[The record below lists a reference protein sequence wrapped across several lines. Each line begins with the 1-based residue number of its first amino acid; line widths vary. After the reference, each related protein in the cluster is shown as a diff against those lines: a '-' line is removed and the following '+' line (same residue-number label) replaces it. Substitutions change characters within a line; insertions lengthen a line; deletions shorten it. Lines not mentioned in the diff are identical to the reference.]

1 MYIFKNI
8 KKLIVISIV
17 FSFSATAQEL
27 STEFLESLPD
37 DVRSDIENRN
47 IQNSDN
53 TKQNY
58 RPYIQSSKLFNDE
71 DILILKDR
79 IEQDLS
85 ELEKR
90 LYSEDNLN
98 DHELKIFGSEFFNT
112 FQTTYMPINEPNPDS
127 GYILDTGDILEIQL
141 IGQANYIK
149 DFYIKRDGSINLPDI
164 AKINVAG
171 LSINNASELIK
182 SKVNSTFIGT
192 EAFVSLKEIRDI
204 NVIVSGNTKNPGIYT
219 LTGNSNL
226 LHAVSV
232 AGGVNE
238 QGSLREINL
247 IRDNKIIESL
257 DVYDLLISG
266 KYNLN
271 NRLRSGDV
279 IFVSA
284 RKNIVSIDGAVKRPA
299 KYEVK
304 DGQTLHNVIDYA
316 NGLKST
322 ADLSNFSVSRLLNE
336 TQEIITVETYDQFKK
351 IKAMDSDSVYIREH
365 AYRNAKISGAVYKP
379 GTYVMSAGET
389 INDLVK
395 KAGGYTENA
404 YIFGSV
410 YQTEEAKLISASAK
424 QSLYEEFLDNIIKIS
439 QESIGQAFDASP
451 VISLAQEIKNS
462 EISGRV
468 VIDMLDESA
477 IDLYPVKEGDE
488 LYIPEINNVVYIFGE
503 TSSEGAMMYVPNQKV
518 EYYINKAG
526 GLKPNAAKKST
537 YILHPNGESDLYAQ
551 RKSIFQSSPNSA
563 VNIYPGSVIFVP
575 RELDN
580 AVPRRLAAQANA
592 SILSSL
598 ALSIASL
605 SSLSD

>member
-1 MYIFKNI
+1 MHIFKNI
-8 KKLIVISIV
+8 ERLIIPVV
-17 FSFSATAQEL
+17 FSLSISAQEL
-27 STEFLESLPD
+27 STDFLDSLPD

-47 IQNSDN
+47 TNNNEN
-53 TKQNY
+53 TKPNY
-58 RPYIQSSKLFNDE
+58 RPYLQSSKLIKEE
-71 DILILKDR
+71 DVLILKDR
-79 IEQDLS
+79 IEQDLL

-90 LYSEDNLN
+90 LYSEEDLQN
-98 DHELKIFGSEFFNT
+98 HELKIFGSEFFNT

-141 IGQANYIK
+141 VGQANYIK

-164 AKINVAG
+164 GKINIAG

-182 SKVNSTFIGT
+182 LKVNSTFIGT
-192 EAFVSLKEIRDI
+192 EAFISLKEIRDI
-204 NVIVSGNTKNPGIYT
+204 NVVVSGNTKNPGIYT

-238 QGSLREINL
+238 QGSFREINL
-247 IRDNKIIESL
+247 IRDNKIIETL

-271 NRLRSGDV
+271 KRLRSGDV
-279 IFVSA
+279 VFVA
-284 RKNIVSIDGAVKRPA
+284 TRKNIVTVEGAVKRPA

-316 NGLKST
+316 NGIKNT
-322 ADLSNFSVSRLLNE
+322 ADLSNLSVSRLLNE

-351 IKAMDSDSVYIREH
+351 IKAMDSDSIYIREH
-365 AYRNAKISGAVYKP
+365 KYRNAKITGAVNNP
-379 GTYVMSAGET
+379 GNYVMSAGET
-389 INDLVK
+389 INDLVE

-404 YIFGSV
+404 YIFGTV
-410 YQTEEAKLISASAK
+410 YQTEEAKLITASAK
-424 QSLYEEFLDNIIKIS
+424 QSLYKQFLDNIITIS

-451 VISLAQEIKNS
+451 IISIAQDIKNS

-468 VIDMLDESA
+468 VIDMFDESV
-477 IDLYPVKEGDE
+477 IDLYPLKEGDE
-488 LYIPEINNVVYIFGE
+488 LYIPEISNVVYIFGE
-503 TSSEGAMMYVPNQKV
+503 TSTEGAMMYVPNQNI

-526 GLKPNAAKKST
+526 GAKPNAAKKSI
-537 YILHPNGESDLYAQ
+537 YILHPNGESDLYA
-551 RKSIFQSSPNSA
+551 RKKSIFQSSPNSA

-580 AVPRRLAAQANA
+580 AVPKRLAAEANV

-598 ALSIASL
+598 ALTIASL
-605 SSLSD
+605 SSLDN

>member
-1 MYIFKNI
+1 MYIFNNI
-8 KKLIVISIV
+8 KKLIVPII
-17 FSFSATAQEL
+17 FSFSISAQEL
-27 STEFLESLPD
+27 SSDFLDSLPE

-47 IQNSDN
+47 TQNNEN
-53 TKQNY
+53 TKPNY
-58 RPYIQSSKLFNDE
+58 RPSLQSSKLIKEE

-79 IEQDLS
+79 IEQDIL

-90 LYSEDNLN
+90 LYFEEDLKQE
-98 DHELKIFGSEFFNT
+98 DLKIFGSEFFNT

-127 GYILDTGDILEIQL
+127 GYSLDTGDILEIQL
-141 IGQANYIK
+141 VGQANYIE

-171 LSINNASELIK
+171 LSIKNASELIK

-192 EAFVSLKEIRDI
+192 EAFISLKEIRDI
-204 NVIVSGNTKNPGIYT
+204 NVVVSGNAKNPGIYT

-232 AGGVNE
+232 AGGVSE

-247 IRDNKIIESL
+247 IRENKIIESL

-266 KYNLN
+266 KYNLDK
-271 NRLRSGDV
+271 RLRSGDV
-279 IFVSA
+279 IFVAA
-284 RKNIVSIDGAVKRPA
+284 RKNIVTVDGAVKRPA

-316 NGLKST
+316 NGLKNT
-322 ADLSNFSVSRLLNE
+322 ADLSNLSVSRLFNE
-336 TQEIITVETYDQFKK
+336 TQEIIEIETNDQFKK
-351 IKAMDSDSVYIREH
+351 IKAMDGDSIYIREH
-365 AYRNAKISGAVYKP
+365 SYRNAKITGAVSKP
-379 GTYVMSAGET
+379 GSYIMSPGET
-389 INDLVK
+389 LNDLVK
-395 KAGGYTENA
+395 KAGGYTKNA

-410 YQTEEAKLISASAK
+410 YQTEEAKSIYASAK
-424 QSLYEEFLDNIIKIS
+424 QTLYEEFLDNIIKIS
-439 QESIGQAFDASP
+439 QESIGQAFDIGP
-451 VISLAQEIKNS
+451 VVALAQDIKNS

-468 VIDMLDESA
+468 ALDMLDEAS

-488 LYIPEINNVVYIFGE
+488 LFVPEINNVVYIFGE
-503 TSSEGAMMYVPNQKV
+503 TSTEGALTYVPNRKV
-518 EYYINKAG
+518 EYYINKTG
-526 GLKPNAAKKST
+526 GLKASAAKKSI
-537 YILHPNGESDLYAQ
+537 YILHPNGETDLYAQ
-551 RKSIFQSSPNSA
+551 RKSIFQSSPDSA

>member
-1 MYIFKNI
+1 MYIFNNI
-8 KKLIVISIV
+8 KKLIVPIV
-17 FSFSATAQEL
+17 FSFSISAQEL
-27 STEFLESLPD
+27 SSDFLDSLPE

-47 IQNSDN
+47 TQNNEN
-53 TKQNY
+53 TKPNY
-58 RPYIQSSKLFNDE
+58 RPSLQSSKLIKEE

-79 IEQDLS
+79 IEQDIL

-90 LYSEDNLN
+90 LYFEEDLKQE
-98 DHELKIFGSEFFNT
+98 DLKIFGSEFFNT

-127 GYILDTGDILEIQL
+127 GYSLDTGDILEIQL
-141 IGQANYIK
+141 VGQANYIE

-171 LSINNASELIK
+171 LSIKNASELIK

-192 EAFVSLKEIRDI
+192 EAYISLKEIRDI
-204 NVIVSGNTKNPGIYT
+204 NVVVSGNAKNPGIYT

-232 AGGVNE
+232 AGGVSE

-247 IRDNKIIESL
+247 IRENKIIESL

-266 KYNLN
+266 KYNLDK
-271 NRLRSGDV
+271 RLRSGDV
-279 IFVSA
+279 IFVAA
-284 RKNIVSIDGAVKRPA
+284 RKNIVTVDGAVKRPA

-316 NGLKST
+316 NGLKNT
-322 ADLSNFSVSRLLNE
+322 ADLSNLSVRRLFNE
-336 TQEIITVETYDQFKK
+336 TQEIIEIETNDQFKK
-351 IKAMDSDSVYIREH
+351 IKAMDGDSIYIREH
-365 AYRNAKISGAVYKP
+365 SYRNAKITGAVSKP
-379 GTYVMSAGET
+379 GSYIMSPGET
-389 INDLVK
+389 LNDLVK
-395 KAGGYTENA
+395 KAGGFTKNA

-410 YQTEEAKLISASAK
+410 YQTEEAKSIYASAK
-424 QSLYEEFLDNIIKIS
+424 QTLYEEFLDNIIKIS
-439 QESIGQAFDASP
+439 QESIGQTFDIGP
-451 VISLAQEIKNS
+451 VVALAQDIKNS

-468 VIDMLDESA
+468 VVDMLDEASV
-477 IDLYPVKEGDE
+477 DLYPVKEGDD
-488 LYIPEINNVVYIFGE
+488 LFVPEINNVVYIFGE
-503 TSSEGAMMYVPNQKV
+503 TSTEGAMTYVPNRKV
-518 EYYINKAG
+518 DYYINKTG
-526 GLKPNAAKKST
+526 GLKTSAAKKSI
-537 YILHPNGESDLYAQ
+537 YILHPNGETDLYAQ
-551 RKSIFQSSPNSA
+551 RKSIFQSSPDSA
-563 VNIYPGSVIFVP
+563 VKIYPGSVIFVP

>member
-1 MYIFKNI
+1 MHIFKNI
-8 KKLIVISIV
+8 ERLIIPVV
-17 FSFSATAQEL
+17 FSLSISAQEL
-27 STEFLESLPD
+27 STDFLDSLPD

-47 IQNSDN
+47 TNNNEN
-53 TKQNY
+53 TKPNY
-58 RPYIQSSKLFNDE
+58 RPYLQSSKLIKEE
-71 DILILKDR
+71 DVLILKDR
-79 IEQDLS
+79 IEQDLL

-90 LYSEDNLN
+90 LYSEEDLQN
-98 DHELKIFGSEFFNT
+98 HELKIFGSEFFNT

-141 IGQANYIK
+141 VGQANYIK

-164 AKINVAG
+164 GKINIAG

-182 SKVNSTFIGT
+182 LKVNSTFIGT
-192 EAFVSLKEIRDI
+192 EAFISLKEIRDI
-204 NVIVSGNTKNPGIYT
+204 NVVVSGNTKNPGIYT

-238 QGSLREINL
+238 QGSFREINL
-247 IRDNKIIESL
+247 IRDNKIIETL

-271 NRLRSGDV
+271 KRLRSGDV
-279 IFVSA
+279 VFVA
-284 RKNIVSIDGAVKRPA
+284 TRKNIVTVEGAVKRPA

-316 NGLKST
+316 NGLKNT
-322 ADLSNFSVSRLLNE
+322 ADLSNLSVSRLLNE

-351 IKAMDSDSVYIREH
+351 IKAMDSDSIYIREH
-365 AYRNAKISGAVYKP
+365 TYRNAKITGAVNNP
-379 GTYVMSAGET
+379 GNYVMSADET
-389 INDLVK
+389 INDLVE

-404 YIFGSV
+404 YIFGTV
-410 YQTEEAKLISASAK
+410 YQTEEAKLITASAK
-424 QSLYEEFLDNIIKIS
+424 QSLYKQFLDNIITIS

-451 VISLAQEIKNS
+451 IISIAQDIKNS

-468 VIDMLDESA
+468 VIDMFDESV
-477 IDLYPVKEGDE
+477 IDLYPLKEGDE
-488 LYIPEINNVVYIFGE
+488 LYIPEISNVVYIFGE
-503 TSSEGAMMYVPNQKV
+503 TSTEGAMMYVPNQNI

-526 GLKPNAAKKST
+526 GAKPNAAKKSI
-537 YILHPNGESDLYAQ
+537 YILHPNGESDLYA
-551 RKSIFQSSPNSA
+551 RKKSIFQSSPNSA

-580 AVPRRLAAQANA
+580 AVPKRLAAEANV

-598 ALSIASL
+598 ALTIASL
-605 SSLSD
+605 SSLDN

>member
-1 MYIFKNI
+1 MYNFKNI
-8 KKLIVISIV
+8 KKLIVPIV
-17 FSFSATAQEL
+17 FSFSISAQEL
-27 STEFLESLPD
+27 STDFLDSLPE

-47 IQNSDN
+47 TQNNEN
-53 TKQNY
+53 TKPNY
-58 RPYIQSSKLFNDE
+58 RPSLQSSRLIKDE
-71 DILILKDR
+71 DVLILKDR
-79 IEQDLS
+79 IEQDIL

-90 LYSEDNLN
+90 LYFEEDLKKE
-98 DHELKIFGSEFFNT
+98 DLKIFGSEFFNT

-127 GYILDTGDILEIQL
+127 GYTLDIGDILEIQL
-141 IGQANYIK
+141 VGQANYIK

-171 LSINNASELIK
+171 LSIKNASELIK

-192 EAFVSLKEIRDI
+192 EAFISLKEIRDI
-204 NVIVSGNTKNPGIYT
+204 NVVVSGNAKNPGIYT

-232 AGGVNE
+232 AGGVSE

-247 IRDNKIIESL
+247 IRENKIIESL

-266 KYNLN
+266 KYNLDK
-271 NRLRSGDV
+271 RLRSGDV
-279 IFVSA
+279 IFVAA
-284 RKNIVSIDGAVKRPA
+284 RKNIVTVDGAVKRPA

-316 NGLKST
+316 NGLKNT
-322 ADLSNFSVSRLLNE
+322 ADLSNLSVSRLFNE
-336 TQEIITVETYDQFKK
+336 TQEIIEIETNDQFKK
-351 IKAMDSDSVYIREH
+351 IKAMDGDSIYIREH
-365 AYRNAKISGAVYKP
+365 SYRNAKITGAVSKP
-379 GTYVMSAGET
+379 GSYIMSPGET
-389 INDLVK
+389 LNDLVK
-395 KAGGYTENA
+395 KAGGFTKNA

-410 YQTEEAKLISASAK
+410 YQTEEAKSIYASAK
-424 QSLYEEFLDNIIKIS
+424 QTLYEEFLDNIIKIS
-439 QESIGQAFDASP
+439 QESIGQTFNLGP
-451 VISLAQEIKNS
+451 VVALAQDIKNS

-468 VIDMLDESA
+468 VVDMLDEAS
-477 IDLYPVKEGDE
+477 IDLYPVKEGDD
-488 LYIPEINNVVYIFGE
+488 LFVPEVNNVVYIFGE
-503 TSSEGAMMYVPNQKV
+503 TSTEGAMTYVPNQKV
-518 EYYINKAG
+518 EYYISKTG
-526 GLKPNAAKKST
+526 GLKASAAKKSI
-537 YILHPNGESDLYAQ
+537 YILHPNGETDLYAQ
-551 RKSIFQSSPNSA
+551 RKSIFQSSPDSA

-580 AVPRRLAAQANA
+580 AVPSRLAAQANA

>member
-1 MYIFKNI
+1 MYIFNNI
-8 KKLIVISIV
+8 KKLIVPIV
-17 FSFSATAQEL
+17 FSFSISAQEL
-27 STEFLESLPD
+27 SSDFLDSLPE

-47 IQNSDN
+47 TQNNEN
-53 TKQNY
+53 TKPNY
-58 RPYIQSSKLFNDE
+58 RPSLQSSKLIKEE

-79 IEQDLS
+79 IEQDIL

-90 LYSEDNLN
+90 LYFEEDLKQE
-98 DHELKIFGSEFFNT
+98 DLKIFGSEFFNT

-127 GYILDTGDILEIQL
+127 GYSLDTGDILEIQL
-141 IGQANYIK
+141 VGQANYIE

-171 LSINNASELIK
+171 LSIKNASELIK

-192 EAFVSLKEIRDI
+192 EAFISLKEIRDI
-204 NVIVSGNTKNPGIYT
+204 NVVVSGNAKNPGIYT

-232 AGGVNE
+232 AGGVSE

-247 IRDNKIIESL
+247 IRENKIIESL

-266 KYNLN
+266 KYNLDK
-271 NRLRSGDV
+271 RLRSGDV
-279 IFVSA
+279 IFVAA
-284 RKNIVSIDGAVKRPA
+284 RKNIVTVDGAVKRPA

-316 NGLKST
+316 NGLKNT
-322 ADLSNFSVSRLLNE
+322 ADLSNLSLSRLFNE
-336 TQEIITVETYDQFKK
+336 TQEIIEIETNDQFKK
-351 IKAMDSDSVYIREH
+351 IKAMDGDSIYIREH
-365 AYRNAKISGAVYKP
+365 SYRNAKITGAVSKP
-379 GTYVMSAGET
+379 GSYIMSPGET

-395 KAGGYTENA
+395 KAGGFTKNA

-410 YQTEEAKLISASAK
+410 YQTEEAKSIYASAK
-424 QSLYEEFLDNIIKIS
+424 QTLYEEFLDNIIKIS
-439 QESIGQAFDASP
+439 QESIGQAFDIGP
-451 VISLAQEIKNS
+451 VVALAQDIKNS

-468 VIDMLDESA
+468 VLDMLDEAST
-477 IDLYPVKEGDE
+477 DLYPVKEGDE
-488 LYIPEINNVVYIFGE
+488 LFIPEINNVVYIFGE
-503 TSSEGAMMYVPNQKV
+503 TSTEGAMTYVPNRKV
-518 EYYINKAG
+518 EYYINKTG
-526 GLKPNAAKKST
+526 GLKASAAKKSI
-537 YILHPNGESDLYAQ
+537 YILHPNGETDLYAQ
-551 RKSIFQSSPNSA
+551 RKSIFQSSPDSA
-563 VNIYPGSVIFVP
+563 INIYPGSVIFVP

>member
-1 MYIFKNI
+1 MYIFNNI
-8 KKLIVISIV
+8 KKLIVPIV
-17 FSFSATAQEL
+17 FSFSISAQEL
-27 STEFLESLPD
+27 SSDFLDSLPE

-47 IQNSDN
+47 TQNNEN
-53 TKQNY
+53 TKPNY
-58 RPYIQSSKLFNDE
+58 RPSLQSSKLIKEE

-79 IEQDLS
+79 IEQDIL

-90 LYSEDNLN
+90 LYFEEDLKQE
-98 DHELKIFGSEFFNT
+98 DLKIFGSEFFNT

-127 GYILDTGDILEIQL
+127 GYSLDTGDILEIQL
-141 IGQANYIK
+141 VGQANYIE

-171 LSINNASELIK
+171 LSIKNASELIK

-192 EAFVSLKEIRDI
+192 EAFISLKEIRDI
-204 NVIVSGNTKNPGIYT
+204 NVVVSGNAKNPGIYT

-232 AGGVNE
+232 AGGVSE

-247 IRDNKIIESL
+247 IRENKIIESL

-266 KYNLN
+266 KYNLDK
-271 NRLRSGDV
+271 RLRSGDV
-279 IFVSA
+279 IFVAA
-284 RKNIVSIDGAVKRPA
+284 RKNIVTVDGAVKRPA

-316 NGLKST
+316 NGLKNT
-322 ADLSNFSVSRLLNE
+322 ADLSNLSLSRLFNE
-336 TQEIITVETYDQFKK
+336 TQEIIEIETNDQFKK
-351 IKAMDSDSVYIREH
+351 IKAMDGDSIYIREH
-365 AYRNAKISGAVYKP
+365 SYRNAKITGAVSKP
-379 GTYVMSAGET
+379 GSYIMSPGET

-395 KAGGYTENA
+395 KAGGFTKNA

-410 YQTEEAKLISASAK
+410 YQTEEAKSIYASAK
-424 QSLYEEFLDNIIKIS
+424 QTLYEEFLDNIIKIS
-439 QESIGQAFDASP
+439 QESIGQTFDIGP
-451 VISLAQEIKNS
+451 VVALAQDIKNS

-468 VIDMLDESA
+468 VVDMLDEAS

-488 LYIPEINNVVYIFGE
+488 LFIPEINNVVYIFGE
-503 TSSEGAMMYVPNQKV
+503 TSTEGAMTYVPNRKV
-518 EYYINKAG
+518 EYYINKTG
-526 GLKPNAAKKST
+526 GLKASAAKKSI
-537 YILHPNGESDLYAQ
+537 YILHPNGETDLYAQ
-551 RKSIFQSSPNSA
+551 RKSIFQSSPDSA
-563 VNIYPGSVIFVP
+563 INIYPGSVIFVP

>member
-1 MYIFKNI
+1 MYIFNNI
-8 KKLIVISIV
+8 KKLIVPII
-17 FSFSATAQEL
+17 FSFSISAQEL
-27 STEFLESLPD
+27 SSDFLDSLPE

-47 IQNSDN
+47 TQNNEN
-53 TKQNY
+53 TKPNY
-58 RPYIQSSKLFNDE
+58 RPSLQSSKLIKEE

-79 IEQDLS
+79 IEQDIL

-90 LYSEDNLN
+90 LYFEEDLKQE
-98 DHELKIFGSEFFNT
+98 DLKIFGSEFFNT

-127 GYILDTGDILEIQL
+127 GYSLDTGDILEIQL
-141 IGQANYIK
+141 VGQANYIE

-171 LSINNASELIK
+171 LSIKNASELIK

-192 EAFVSLKEIRDI
+192 EAFISLKEIRDI
-204 NVIVSGNTKNPGIYT
+204 NVVVSGNAKNPGIYT

-232 AGGVNE
+232 AGGVSE

-247 IRDNKIIESL
+247 IRENKIIESL

-266 KYNLN
+266 KYNLDK
-271 NRLRSGDV
+271 RLRSGDV
-279 IFVSA
+279 IFVAA
-284 RKNIVSIDGAVKRPA
+284 RKNIVTVDGAVKRPA

-316 NGLKST
+316 NGLKNT
-322 ADLSNFSVSRLLNE
+322 ADLSNLSVSRLFNE
-336 TQEIITVETYDQFKK
+336 TQEIIEIETNDQFKK
-351 IKAMDSDSVYIREH
+351 IKAMDGDSIYIREH
-365 AYRNAKISGAVYKP
+365 SYRNAKITGAVSKP
-379 GTYVMSAGET
+379 GSYIMSPGET
-389 INDLVK
+389 LNDLVK
-395 KAGGYTENA
+395 KAGGYTKNA

-410 YQTEEAKLISASAK
+410 YQTEEAKSIYASAK
-424 QSLYEEFLDNIIKIS
+424 QTLYEEFLDNIIKIS
-439 QESIGQAFDASP
+439 QESIGQTFDIGP
-451 VISLAQEIKNS
+451 VVALAQDIKNS

-468 VIDMLDESA
+468 ALDMLDEAS

-488 LYIPEINNVVYIFGE
+488 LFVPEINNVVYIFGE
-503 TSSEGAMMYVPNQKV
+503 TSTEGALTYVPNRKV
-518 EYYINKAG
+518 EYYINKTG
-526 GLKPNAAKKST
+526 GLKASAAKKSI
-537 YILHPNGESDLYAQ
+537 YILHPNGETDLYAQ
-551 RKSIFQSSPNSA
+551 RKSIFQSSPDSA

>member
-1 MYIFKNI
+1 MYIFNNI
-8 KKLIVISIV
+8 KKLIVPII
-17 FSFSATAQEL
+17 FSFSISAQEL
-27 STEFLESLPD
+27 SSDFLDSLPE

-47 IQNSDN
+47 TQNNEN
-53 TKQNY
+53 TKPNY
-58 RPYIQSSKLFNDE
+58 RPSLQSSKLIKEE

-79 IEQDLS
+79 IEQDIL

-90 LYSEDNLN
+90 LYFEEDLKQE
-98 DHELKIFGSEFFNT
+98 DLKIFGSEFFNT

-127 GYILDTGDILEIQL
+127 GYSLDTGDILEIQL
-141 IGQANYIK
+141 VGQANYIE

-171 LSINNASELIK
+171 LSIKNASELIK

-192 EAFVSLKEIRDI
+192 EAFISLKEIRDI
-204 NVIVSGNTKNPGIYT
+204 NVVVSGNAKNPGIYT

-232 AGGVNE
+232 AGGVSE

-247 IRDNKIIESL
+247 IRENKIIESL

-266 KYNLN
+266 KYNLDK
-271 NRLRSGDV
+271 RLRSGDV
-279 IFVSA
+279 IFVAA
-284 RKNIVSIDGAVKRPA
+284 RKNIVTVDGAVKRPA

-316 NGLKST
+316 NGLKNT
-322 ADLSNFSVSRLLNE
+322 ADLSNLSVSRLFNE
-336 TQEIITVETYDQFKK
+336 TQEIIEIETNDQFKK
-351 IKAMDSDSVYIREH
+351 IKAMDGDSIYIREH
-365 AYRNAKISGAVYKP
+365 SYRNAKITGAVSKP
-379 GTYVMSAGET
+379 GSYIMSPGET
-389 INDLVK
+389 LNDLVK
-395 KAGGYTENA
+395 KAGGYTKNA

-410 YQTEEAKLISASAK
+410 YQTEEAKSIYASAK
-424 QSLYEEFLDNIIKIS
+424 QTLYEEFLDNIIKIS
-439 QESIGQAFDASP
+439 QESIGQTFDIGP
-451 VISLAQEIKNS
+451 VVALAQDIKNS

-468 VIDMLDESA
+468 ALDMLDEA
-477 IDLYPVKEGDE
+477 LIDLYPVKEGDE
-488 LYIPEINNVVYIFGE
+488 LFVPEINNVVYIFGE
-503 TSSEGAMMYVPNQKV
+503 TSTEGALTYVPNRKV
-518 EYYINKAG
+518 EYYINKTG
-526 GLKPNAAKKST
+526 GLKASAAKKSI
-537 YILHPNGESDLYAQ
+537 YILHPNGETDLYAQ
-551 RKSIFQSSPNSA
+551 RKSIFQSSPDSA

>member
-1 MYIFKNI
+1 MYIFNNI
-8 KKLIVISIV
+8 KKLIVPII
-17 FSFSATAQEL
+17 FSFSISAQEL
-27 STEFLESLPD
+27 SSDFLDSLPE

-47 IQNSDN
+47 TQNNEN
-53 TKQNY
+53 TKPNY
-58 RPYIQSSKLFNDE
+58 RPSLQSSKLIKEE

-79 IEQDLS
+79 IEQDIL

-90 LYSEDNLN
+90 LYFEEDLKQE
-98 DHELKIFGSEFFNT
+98 DLKIFGSEFFNT

-127 GYILDTGDILEIQL
+127 GYSLDTGDILEIQL
-141 IGQANYIK
+141 VGQANYIE

-171 LSINNASELIK
+171 LSIKNASELIK

-192 EAFVSLKEIRDI
+192 EAFISLKEIRDI
-204 NVIVSGNTKNPGIYT
+204 NVVVSGNAKNPGIYT

-232 AGGVNE
+232 AGGVSE

-247 IRDNKIIESL
+247 IRENKIIESL

-266 KYNLN
+266 KYNLDK
-271 NRLRSGDV
+271 RLRSGDV
-279 IFVSA
+279 IFVAA
-284 RKNIVSIDGAVKRPA
+284 RKNIVTVDGAVKRPA

-316 NGLKST
+316 NGLKNT
-322 ADLSNFSVSRLLNE
+322 ADLSNLSVSRLFNE
-336 TQEIITVETYDQFKK
+336 TQEIIEIETNDQFKK
-351 IKAMDSDSVYIREH
+351 IKAMDGDSIYIREH
-365 AYRNAKISGAVYKP
+365 SYRNAKITGAVSKP
-379 GTYVMSAGET
+379 GSYIMSPDET
-389 INDLVK
+389 LNDLVK
-395 KAGGYTENA
+395 KAGGYTKNA

-410 YQTEEAKLISASAK
+410 YQTEEAKSIYASAK
-424 QSLYEEFLDNIIKIS
+424 QTLYEEFLDNIIKIS
-439 QESIGQAFDASP
+439 QESIGQAFDIGP
-451 VISLAQEIKNS
+451 VVALAQDIKNS

-468 VIDMLDESA
+468 ALDMLDEAS

-488 LYIPEINNVVYIFGE
+488 LFVPEINNVVYIFGE
-503 TSSEGAMMYVPNQKV
+503 TSTEGALTYVPNRKV
-518 EYYINKAG
+518 EYYINKTG
-526 GLKPNAAKKST
+526 GLKASAAKKSI
-537 YILHPNGESDLYAQ
+537 YILHPNGETDLYAQ
-551 RKSIFQSSPNSA
+551 RKSIFQSSPDSA

>member
-1 MYIFKNI
+1 MYIFNNI
-8 KKLIVISIV
+8 KKLIVPIV
-17 FSFSATAQEL
+17 FSFSISAQEL
-27 STEFLESLPD
+27 STDFLDSLPE

-47 IQNSDN
+47 TQNNEN
-53 TKQNY
+53 TKPNY
-58 RPYIQSSKLFNDE
+58 RPSLQSSKLIKEE

-79 IEQDLS
+79 IEQDIL

-90 LYSEDNLN
+90 LYFEEDLKQE
-98 DHELKIFGSEFFNT
+98 DLKIFGSEFFNT

-127 GYILDTGDILEIQL
+127 GYSLDTGDILEIQL
-141 IGQANYIK
+141 VGQANYIE

-171 LSINNASELIK
+171 LSIKNASELIK

-192 EAFVSLKEIRDI
+192 EAFISLKEIRDI
-204 NVIVSGNTKNPGIYT
+204 NVVVSGNAKNPGIYT

-232 AGGVNE
+232 AGGVSE

-247 IRDNKIIESL
+247 IRENKIIESL

-266 KYNLN
+266 KYNLDK
-271 NRLRSGDV
+271 RLRSGDV
-279 IFVSA
+279 IFVAA
-284 RKNIVSIDGAVKRPA
+284 RKNIVTVDGAVKRPA

-316 NGLKST
+316 NGLKNT
-322 ADLSNFSVSRLLNE
+322 ADLSNLSVRRLFNE
-336 TQEIITVETYDQFKK
+336 TQEIIEIETNDQFKK
-351 IKAMDSDSVYIREH
+351 IKAMDGDSIYIREH
-365 AYRNAKISGAVYKP
+365 SYRNAKITGAVSKP
-379 GTYVMSAGET
+379 GSYIMSPGET
-389 INDLVK
+389 LNDLVK
-395 KAGGYTENA
+395 KAGGFTKNA

-410 YQTEEAKLISASAK
+410 YQTEEAKSIYASAK
-424 QSLYEEFLDNIIKIS
+424 QTLYEEFLDNIIKIS
-439 QESIGQAFDASP
+439 QESIGQTFDIGP
-451 VISLAQEIKNS
+451 VVALAQDIKNS

-468 VIDMLDESA
+468 VVDMLDEAS
-477 IDLYPVKEGDE
+477 IDLYPVKEGDD
-488 LYIPEINNVVYIFGE
+488 LFVPEINNVVYIFGE
-503 TSSEGAMMYVPNQKV
+503 TSTEGAMTYVPNRKV
-518 EYYINKAG
+518 DYYINKTG
-526 GLKPNAAKKST
+526 GLKTSAAKKSI
-537 YILHPNGESDLYAQ
+537 YILHPNGETDLYAQ
-551 RKSIFQSSPNSA
+551 RKSIFQSSPDSA
-563 VNIYPGSVIFVP
+563 VKIYPGSVIFVP

>member
-1 MYIFKNI
+1 MHIFKNI
-8 KKLIVISIV
+8 ERLIIPVV
-17 FSFSATAQEL
+17 FSLSISAQEL
-27 STEFLESLPD
+27 STDFLDSLPD

-47 IQNSDN
+47 TNNNEN
-53 TKQNY
+53 TKPNY
-58 RPYIQSSKLFNDE
+58 RPYLQSSKLIKEE
-71 DILILKDR
+71 DVLILKDR
-79 IEQDLS
+79 IEQDLL

-90 LYSEDNLN
+90 LYSEEDLQN
-98 DHELKIFGSEFFNT
+98 HELKIFGSEFFNT

-141 IGQANYIK
+141 VGQANYIK

-164 AKINVAG
+164 GKINIAG

-182 SKVNSTFIGT
+182 LKVNSTFIGT
-192 EAFVSLKEIRDI
+192 EAFISLKEIRDI
-204 NVIVSGNTKNPGIYT
+204 NVVVSGNTKNPGIYT

-238 QGSLREINL
+238 QGSFREINL
-247 IRDNKIIESL
+247 IRDNKIIETL

-271 NRLRSGDV
+271 KRLRSGDV
-279 IFVSA
+279 VFVA
-284 RKNIVSIDGAVKRPA
+284 TRKNIVTVEGAVKRPA

-316 NGLKST
+316 NGLKNT
-322 ADLSNFSVSRLLNE
+322 ADLSNLSVSRLLNE

-351 IKAMDSDSVYIREH
+351 IKAMDSDSIYIREH
-365 AYRNAKISGAVYKP
+365 TYRNAKITGAVNNP
-379 GTYVMSAGET
+379 GNYVMSAGET
-389 INDLVK
+389 INDLVE

-404 YIFGSV
+404 YIFGTV
-410 YQTEEAKLISASAK
+410 YQTEEAKLITASAK
-424 QSLYEEFLDNIIKIS
+424 QSLYKQFLDNIITIS

-451 VISLAQEIKNS
+451 LISIAQDIKNS

-468 VIDMLDESA
+468 VIDMFDESV
-477 IDLYPVKEGDE
+477 IDLYPLKEGDE
-488 LYIPEINNVVYIFGE
+488 LYIPEISNVVYIFGE
-503 TSSEGAMMYVPNQKV
+503 TSTEGAMMYVPNQNI

-526 GLKPNAAKKST
+526 GAKPNAAKKSI
-537 YILHPNGESDLYAQ
+537 YILHPNGESDLYA
-551 RKSIFQSSPNSA
+551 RKKSIFQSSPNSA

-580 AVPRRLAAQANA
+580 AVPKRLAAEANV

-598 ALSIASL
+598 ALTIASL
-605 SSLSD
+605 SSLDN